1 MRISALDI
9 RQQQFTARMRGFD
22 RQEVEAFLDDVAE
35 DYESVVK
42 ENALLK
48 EQLAT
53 LEERSRN
60 ITEHERTLQDTLV
73 TTHRLTEEM
82 KQAAKRECDML
93 VRDAEMRADKMV
105 EALRTEE
112 ARLKQDLA
120 ALRRTRA
127 QLIEELRGTLA
138 RYDRLLQSEA
148 KGDGGV
154 GITIDGRRGHADA
167 QRVALPRYHLV
178 TRRTGLDAQAQAR
191 FGRRHDALSPG
202 GGSVASSRS

>member
-9 RQQQFTARMRGFD
+9 RQQQFSVRMRGFD

-48 EQLAT
+48 EQLTT

-82 KQAAKRECDML
+82 KQAAKREAEMI
-93 VRDAEMRADKMV
+93 VRDAELRGEKLLDAQ
-105 EALRTEE
+105 RTEE
-112 ARLKQDLA
+112 ARLKQDLS
-120 ALRRTRA
+120 ALKRTRA
-127 QLIEELRGTLA
+127 QLVEELRGTLS
-138 RYDRLLQSEA
+138 RYDRMLSSEA
-148 KGDGGV
+148 RVD
-154 GITIDGRRGHADA
+154 DA
-167 QRVALPRYHLV
+167 GA
-178 TRRTGLDAQAQAR
+178 
-191 FGRRHDALSPG
+191 
-202 GGSVASSRS
+202 